1 MTAAISLQELL
12 TWSQEAAKFWN
23 AHFEANPALLELPCS
38 IDNSGVVQE
47 LVRHIWMADLRWAQF
62 VSGQPMTPRPDLPTG
77 PLSELFGMHEQATR
91 MFQFLL
97 DDPAT
102 NWNETITLA
111 YDWIP
116 PDLRKASRRKL
127 AAHALLH
134 SQRHW
139 AQLAT
144 LVRDAGFPSNYWG
157 DLIFSRAL
165 E

>member
-1 MTAAISLQELL
+1 MTAAITLQELL

-38 IDNSGVVQE
+38 INDSGNVQE
-47 LVRHIWMADLRWAQF
+47 LVRHIWMADFRWAQF
-62 VSGQPMTPRPDLPTG
+62 VSGQPMTPRPELPTG
-77 PLSELFGMHEQATR
+77 PLSALFQMHEDAAK
-91 MFQFLL
+91 MFQSLL

-102 NWNETITLA
+102 NWNETFNLA
-111 YDWIP
+111 YEWLP
-116 PDLRKASRRKL
+116 ANLRIASRRKL
-127 AAHALLH
+127 TAHALIH

-144 LVRDAGFPSNYWG
+144 LLRDAGLPSNYWG